1 MVILLKV
8 KAKWEAELPKVLEV
22 FRLLRELVKDFRTDL
37 CKWKTVNAAGQLCSN
52 STIEKKWTNLFLVEI
67 LFYIN
72 VGEDIKWKG
81 GDFASNV
88 RPIPRN
94 AKNRWK
100 KKWQVFLKGGSM
112 ESPMSPSVY
121 TSGVRSLQ
129 SHLLGPPRNEK
140 FYFLVPWCG
149 LGQHSLF

>member
-8 KAKWEAELPKVLEV
+8 KAKWEADCLKSWESLGYSEKWWKILQQ
-22 FRLLRELVKDFRTDL
+22 TL
-37 CKWKTVNAAGQLCSN
+37 CKWKAVNTAGQLCSN
-52 STIEKKWTNLFLVEI
+52 STVEKKWTNLFLVEI
-67 LFYIN
+67 LLYIN
-72 VGEDIKWKG
+72 INIGEDIKWKG

-88 RPIPRN
+88 KPIPRN
-94 AKNRWK
+94 AKNWRK

-112 ESPMSPSVY
+112 ESPMSSSMH

-140 FYFLVPWCG
+140 FCFLVPWCG
-149 LGQHSLF
+149 LGQH